1 MIFSGVDVM
10 TKIKICGMMR
20 PEDISAVN
28 EAEPDYAGFIFAP
41 GRRRTVS
48 HSSAAEMRSLLSGKI
63 KAVGVF
69 LDNDINEIVSLCD
82 AGTIDLIQLHGNEN
96 EEYIRRLRSF
106 TDKPIIKAV
115 SVRTGNEPLIADM
128 LPVDY
133 LLLDTYHAA
142 NPGGTGEGFDW
153 GLIPE
158 LSKPFFLA
166 GGIGTDNI
174 RSALRWGAYGIDV
187 SSGAETGGVK
197 DRRKILELVK
207 IVRGE

>member
-1 MIFSGVDVM
+1 
-10 TKIKICGMMR
+10 MMR

-28 EAEPDYAGFIFAP
+28 EAESDYAGFIFAP

-48 HSSAAEMRSLLSGKI
+48 HRSAAEMRSLLSGKI

-142 NPGGTGEGFDW
+142 NPGGTGESFDW

-187 SSGAETGGVK
+187 SSGAEIGGVK

>member
-1 MIFSGVDVM
+1 
-10 TKIKICGMMR
+10 MMR

-48 HSSAAEMRSLLSGKI
+48 HRSAAEMRSLLSGKI

-142 NPGGTGEGFDW
+142 NPGGTGESFDW

-187 SSGAETGGVK
+187 SSGAEIGGVK

>member
-1 MIFSGVDVM
+1 
-10 TKIKICGMMR
+10 MMR

-48 HSSAAEMRSLLSGKI
+48 HRSAAEMRSLLSGKI

>member
-1 MIFSGVDVM
+1 
-10 TKIKICGMMR
+10 MMR

-48 HSSAAEMRSLLSGKI
+48 HRSAAEMRSLLSGKI

-142 NPGGTGEGFDW
+142 NTGGTGESFDW

-187 SSGAETGGVK
+187 SSGAEIGGVK